1 MWHTAKYFHTG
12 ARRQNDKK
20 GGRICPFL
28 SSSLPLRKEVR
39 INMDL
44 ITILNVLVLLITG
57 ASETLTLIR
66 NIVQYKDKHTK
77 AKHARH

>member
-1 MWHTAKYFHTG
+1 MAYVQIFPYGGSETY
-12 ARRQNDKK
+12 KK

-39 INMDL
+39 TNMDL
-44 ITILNVLVLLITG
+44 VTILNVLVLLITG

-77 AKHARH
+77 AKHAIH